1 MLTCEV
7 HGDGVNEHRYI
18 SICYNICPGVRAMQ
32 KYMAV
37 SVSLGGDSKTFTRG
51 PQGSMSIGAAGT
63 AGAKTDIHP
72 GQRLAWPCGV
82 RLGGGMSGGYP
93 HAGALRWAVW
103 CGTCHKTPKIGR
115 DRGGVPVQGALVRAQ
130 SFTKRQVGSFW
141 GLCRRGRGQA
151 KQYSS
156 THGGRASGLH
166 GSVGGH
172 AGGGGV
178 WGGGGLRLI

>member
-7 HGDGVNEHRYI
+7 HGDGANEHRYI

-63 AGAKTDIHP
+63 AGAKTEIHP

-93 HAGALRWAVW
+93 HAGALAWV
-103 CGTCHKTPKIGR
+103 T
-115 DRGGVPVQGALVRAQ
+115 
-130 SFTKRQVGSFW
+130 QVGASQKPSKS
-141 GLCRRGRGQA
+141 GR
-151 KQYSS
+151 
-156 THGGRASGLH
+156 
-166 GSVGGH
+166 V
-172 AGGGGV
+172 
-178 WGGGGLRLI
+178 

>member
-1 MLTCEV
+1 
-7 HGDGVNEHRYI
+7 
-18 SICYNICPGVRAMQ
+18 MQ

-37 SVSLGGDSKTFTRG
+37 SVSLGGRQQIVHSRAARVQEHRG
-51 PQGSMSIGAAGT
+51 GRYRRCQGR
-63 AGAKTDIHP
+63 KHP
-72 GQRLAWPCGV
+72 GQRLAWPCGA

-93 HAGALRWAVW
+93 HAGALKWAVW
-103 CGTCHKTPKIGR
+103 CGTCQKAPKIGR
-115 DRGGVPVQGALVRAQ
+115 DRGGVLVQGAHSRAQ

-178 WGGGGLRLI
+178 WGGGGYGSSSCGLGSPGVSK

>member
-7 HGDGVNEHRYI
+7 HGDGANEQRYI

-37 SVSLGGDSKTFTRG
+37 SVSLGGRQQIVHSRAARVHEHRG
-51 PQGSMSIGAAGT
+51 GRYRRCQNR
-63 AGAKTDIHP
+63 KHP

-93 HAGALRWAVW
+93 HAGALKWAVW
-103 CGTCHKTPKIGR
+103 CGTCQKTPKIGR
-115 DRGGVPVQGALVRAQ
+115 DRGGVLVQGAHDRAQ

-151 KQYSS
+151 NQY
-156 THGGRASGLH
+156 TGPYRTIKKL
-166 GSVGGH
+166 VGCIPIFIKK
-172 AGGGGV
+172 
-178 WGGGGLRLI
+178 LK